1 MLEKGYRFD
10 AFKIGCNNYL
20 LITLIIPIDK
30 KSIKYEIL
38 GDKGTYVKR
47 RIDGCDR
54 KITISQEVNLDETLV
69 FRYKI
74 NEDFQ
79 FIFIKYNELIKPKV
93 NKMSLDNKNCYII
106 QKNIHMNVNYHEG
119 DTHSSKDELE
129 FYEESSEE
137 DEGDDCDDMYKPI
150 SDIDEADDED
160 GIMNMFHLEDDD
172 KEDSEEADFMSGFVE
187 GETIDTGWSKP
198 EPIKTN
204 VIEKKEGGI

>member
-79 FIFIKYNELIKPKV
+79 FIFIKYN
-93 NKMSLDNKNCYII
+93 
-106 QKNIHMNVNYHEG
+106 
-119 DTHSSKDELE
+119 
-129 FYEESSEE
+129 
-137 DEGDDCDDMYKPI
+137 
-150 SDIDEADDED
+150 
-160 GIMNMFHLEDDD
+160 
-172 KEDSEEADFMSGFVE
+172 
-187 GETIDTGWSKP
+187 
-198 EPIKTN
+198 
-204 VIEKKEGGI
+204 

>member
-10 AFKIGCNNYL
+10 AFKISCNNYL

-74 NEDFQ
+74 NEEFQ

-106 QKNIHMNVNYHEG
+106 QKNIHMNVNYNEN